1 MSKYK
6 SPYFTLFSAVS
17 DALETLENIIKTE
30 ENEVIKDSLL
40 KECSKLK
47 KAQLAAEEMVISG
60 DTQ

>member
-1 MSKYK
+1 MSIYK